1 MTDQNAVCLS
11 GVPETM
17 LWTLHNRAS
26 EALRA
31 DGVLRDEDAAR
42 IYRSIDYDYERSFGK
57 PDGSHALRSRVFD
70 EALRPWMARH
80 PGGTV
85 VELAAGLETQFQR
98 VDDGQVRWLCV
109 DVPDAIAVRQRFLPQ
124 TDRCRYL
131 AASALDESWID
142 MVDPTKGVFV
152 TAQGL
157 FMYFN
162 QADVRRLVI
171 AMAERLTGVQLM
183 FDTIPRAFSR
193 KTVKGFN
200 KTAHYRTPAMPWGV
214 NRRELPRLLKSWSPR
229 IDAVQLVPFGYIRG
243 AKRML
248 LPVLARIP
256 LLREFLPSI
265 VLVTTA

>member
-1 MTDQNAVCLS
+1 MTDENTVRLS

-26 EALRA
+26 EALRPN
-31 DGVLRDEDAAR
+31 GILRDEDAAR
-42 IYRSIDYDYERSFGK
+42 IYRSIDCDYERSFGK

-70 EALRPWMARH
+70 EAMRPWMARQ
-80 PGGTV
+80 PGGMV

-109 DVPDAIAVRQRFLPQ
+109 DVPDAFAVRQRFLPE

-131 AASALDESWID
+131 GVSSLDESWID
-142 MVDPTKGVFV
+142 AVDAAEGVFV

-157 FMYFN
+157 FMYFTE
-162 QADVRRLVI
+162 ADVRRLVI
-171 AMAERLTGVQLM
+171 AMAQRLTGMHLM
-183 FDTIPRAFSR
+183 FDTVPRAFSR

-200 KTAHYRTPAMPWGV
+200 KTPHYRTPAMPWGV
-214 NRRELPRLLKSWSPR
+214 NRGELPGLLKSWSPH
-229 IDAVQLVPFGYIRG
+229 IEAVEHLPYGYIRA
-243 AKRML
+243 AKGTL
-248 LPVLARIP
+248 LPVLAHIP